1 MESVLEPLKEFSKNS
16 VRLVKRC
23 TKPDRKG
30 MLQINLIFFEG
41 LMWVFFLL
49 WYSSSYHHTTEIAG
63 ALHTEFN
70 KICLQTALGFIVMG
84 FIGFFVK
91 LVFIVSILQT
101 LTSCSYTDCVLQH
114 LSNDIVLLSS
124 ISSLTTSGMICRH

>member
-49 WYSSSYHHTTEIAG
+49 WYSSSYHQLKLLG
-63 ALHTEFN
+63 L
-70 KICLQTALGFIVMG
+70 CLQNSTRSAYRQHWGSSSWASLG
-84 FIGFFVK
+84 
-91 LVFIVSILQT
+91 
-101 LTSCSYTDCVLQH
+101 
-114 LSNDIVLLSS
+114 
-124 ISSLTTSGMICRH
+124 SL

>member
-41 LMWVFFLL
+41 LMWVLFSFCGIQAVIIIQLKLL
-49 WYSSSYHHTTEIAG
+49 GLCLQNSTRSAYRQHWGSSSWAS
-63 ALHTEFN
+63 
-70 KICLQTALGFIVMG
+70 LG
-84 FIGFFVK
+84 
-91 LVFIVSILQT
+91 
-101 LTSCSYTDCVLQH
+101 
-114 LSNDIVLLSS
+114 
-124 ISSLTTSGMICRH
+124 SL